1 MTNLI
6 GQVVTIVKK
15 PLLPQ
20 MVHDDT
26 TRTII
31 SIIGLILV
39 SFTLYHIGR
48 YYGR

>member
-15 PLLPQ
+15 PLVPQ
-20 MVHDDT
+20 LVHDES
-26 TRTII
+26 TRII
-31 SIIGLILV
+31 ICVIGLILV
-39 SFTLYHIGR
+39 SFTLYKIAQ